1 MSGLVLIVDDD
12 EALSENL
19 AEIVQELGV
28 RTVIALDR
36 QSALAQAAAHDFD
49 VALIDVR
56 LPDGDGL
63 TLLGPL
69 RERSPHLQ
77 AVMVTGNACG
87 RRGDGGRARRGV
99 RLRRQARLRAR
110 AAGDRPAGA
119 RSGGACTAS
128 ASASAASWKARRNA
142 TESWSNR
149 SPRSCWRWTRR
160 AGSRPGTASSNASP
174 VISAPRCWATMAVA
188 SSVTTGARPTY
199 RSRRAAS
206 ARSAGAAPR

>member
-28 RTVIALDR
+28 RTVIAPDR

-63 TLLGPL
+63 SLLGPL

-77 AVMVTGNACG
+77 AVMVTGNASVEG
-87 RRGDGGRARRGV
+87 AIAAVRGAAFAYVVKPVSAARAARRPPGGRSIRR
-99 RLRRQARLRAR
+99 RLYRERERLRAR
-110 AAGDRPAGA
+110 ARRLGATPPGAGRIRPGVRAGA
-119 RSGGACTAS
+119 GRGGPAHDLEQRARTRHRLS
-128 ASASAASWKARRNA
+128 ARRDA
-142 TESWSNR
+142 GQ
-149 SPRSCWRWTRR
+149 RR
-160 AGSRPGTASSNASP
+160 PP
-174 VISAPRCWATMAVA
+174 L
-188 SSVTTGARPTY
+188 
-199 RSRRAAS
+199 RR
-206 ARSAGAAPR
+206 